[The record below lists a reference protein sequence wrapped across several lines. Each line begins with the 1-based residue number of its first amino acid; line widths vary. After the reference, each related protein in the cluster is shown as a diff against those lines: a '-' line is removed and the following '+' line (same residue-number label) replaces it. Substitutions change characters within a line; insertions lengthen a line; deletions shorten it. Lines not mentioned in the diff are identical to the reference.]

1 VPAHA
6 ARRSL
11 MQIVVLCAALALAL
25 LAPGSAGAHESAAT
39 KLAIKAQRQQRRDAR
54 KAANEAQR
62 SARQSEREARRAV
75 RQAERGDGSSEAP
88 STSEAP
94 TGEVGAGETHD
105 APPTGVKTQ
114 PATTPGV
121 KTQTATTPASG
132 CSVTAAS
139 SAAQVTSG
147 EAVTLSGK
155 LTCPAGVSV
164 EGQEVTVSQR
174 EAASAAGGSAS
185 SLASAGTAATAAAG
199 SYEFHTADLSGRSTF
214 VLRVASARRPARVVV
229 RVDAGVTLAGSAA
242 SGAAVPMGAGRSAG
256 GPTRMSFSG
265 TVQPAAPGIGVGL
278 RVRYVGDE
286 WRTVATAHTDAE
298 GHYSFSH
305 RFRYAGDVEVV
316 TTAHPHGEQRTESTP
331 LSYTIVQAQNPAL
344 TIESS
349 AAPTAI
355 APTAPTSPA
364 LDATPTPTPA
374 TSTPA
379 APTPTP
385 TPAATTPT
393 PAAPTTIS
401 GVASNAANQTVTLLA
416 RTSAGRFA
424 PVATVLADET
434 GAYSFTVEPTQTT
447 IYEVSCGKDRST
459 QVRVEVS

>member
-1 VPAHA
+1 MPAHA
-6 ARRSL
+6 SRRSL
-11 MQIVVLCAALALAL
+11 MQIIVLCAALALAL

-62 SARQSEREARRAV
+62 SARQGGREARRAA
-75 RQAERGDGSSEAP
+75 RQAERGDGSGEAP
-88 STSEAP
+88 ITSEAP
-94 TGEVGAGETHD
+94 TGEAGAGATRE
-105 APPTGVKTQ
+105 APPTGAKT
-114 PATTPGV
+114 PPTTPIGAD
-121 KTQTATTPASG
+121 TQSTATPASG
-132 CSVTAAS
+132 CSITAAS

-174 EAASAAGGSAS
+174 EAASTADSSAS
-185 SLASAGTAATAAAG
+185 SLASAGTATTATDG

-214 VLRVASARRPARVVV
+214 VLRAASTRHPARVVV

-265 TVQPAAPGIGVGL
+265 TVQPAAAGIGVGL

-344 TIESS
+344 TIQSS

-355 APTAPTSPA
+355 ASTAPTSPV
-364 LDATPTPTPA
+364 LDVTLTPA

-379 APTPTP
+379 ATTTPGATTTPAAP
-385 TPAATTPT
+385 TPAS
-393 PAAPTTIS
+393 PTTIS
-401 GVASNAANQTVTLLA
+401 GVASDAANQTVTLLA

-424 PVATVLADET
+424 PVATVVADET

-447 IYEVSCGKDRST
+447 IYEVSCGKNRST